1 MSVAG
6 QPLALAAAAS
16 ASAALAHALT
26 LRPSRC
32 SVTYYAVQS
41 GYKLWG
47 VPFRAAER
55 DMASIIYIF
64 YVSKIYEFM
73 DTFIM
78 LLKGN
83 VKQVH
88 RSLTLRSLDG
98 PHVLAPP
105 R

>member
-1 MSVAG
+1 M
-6 QPLALAAAAS
+6 
-16 ASAALAHALT
+16 
-26 LRPSRC
+26 
-32 SVTYYAVQS
+32 QS

-47 VPFRAAER
+47 VPFKAAER

-83 VKQVH
+83 VKQV
-88 RSLTLRSLDG
+88 RRRLPYSLSQDEPSRFRVD
-98 PHVLAPP
+98 